1 MKGLAAVALLAI
13 AVGAI
18 MYFWPSA
25 DQPPIAPSASQNAS
39 DRHSPA
45 APSRSPTPAQGQTT
59 TPAPSPDRAAQP
71 GTVERPPVTP
81 ARFEIRAPATVRLGD
96 TFPVTIEVQALRG
109 IRQLAFS
116 LTYKQTILQLI
127 GSSPGVFAQKGG
139 TSSQFEEVSD
149 GSLLVR
155 MDLESGVIAG
165 AGSIAVV
172 EFQALRRGVS
182 PLSVEGVTFVEDGR
196 RDATNMPTGYEGSIT
211 VE

>member
-1 MKGLAAVALLAI
+1 M
-13 AVGAI
+13 
-18 MYFWPSA
+18 
-25 DQPPIAPSASQNAS
+25 
-39 DRHSPA
+39 
-45 APSRSPTPAQGQTT
+45 
-59 TPAPSPDRAAQP
+59 
-71 GTVERPPVTP
+71 P

-96 TFPVTIEVQALRG
+96 TFSVTIEVQALRG

-116 LTYKQTILQLI
+116 LTYKQSILQLVR
-127 GSSPGVFAQKGG
+127 SSPGVFAQKGG
-139 TSSQFEEVSD
+139 ASSQFEEVSD

-182 PLSVEGVTFVEDGR
+182 PLSIEGVTYVEDGR
-196 RDATNMPTGYEGSIT
+196 QDGTNMPTGHEGSIT

>member
-1 MKGLAAVALLAI
+1 MKGLTAVALLAI

-18 MYFWPSA
+18 MHFWPSA

-45 APSRSPTPAQGQTT
+45 APSRTPTPAQGRTT
-59 TPAPSPDRAAQP
+59 TPAPSPDRAAQS
-71 GTVERPPVTP
+71 GTVERSPVTP

-116 LTYKQTILQLI
+116 LTYKPSILQLVA
-127 GSSPGVFAQKGG
+127 SSPGVFAQTGG

-155 MDLESGVIAG
+155 MDTGVIAG

-196 RDATNMPTGYEGSIT
+196 QDTSNTPTAYEGSIT